1 MHFRKHFDFLGG
13 GMGVGGLSVE
23 ENVCTWRLIL
33 QGCVGEVLHDDSE
46 TILM

>member
-1 MHFRKHFDFLGG
+1 MHFKKHFVYLGG
-13 GMGVGGLSVE
+13 GVGGLSVE
-23 ENVCTWRLIL
+23 ENVCTWRLII